1 MPSGVY
7 SSAQYKLEFYCLIE
21 NYVTKNGFRDQ
32 FLLIAWGV
40 EGGVGVGHMVFRGV
54 EEGNSSS
61 TELKRGTAN
70 EGGII
75 RVLKSPMGD

>member
-1 MPSGVY
+1 M
-7 SSAQYKLEFYCLIE
+7 
-21 NYVTKNGFRDQ
+21 
-32 FLLIAWGV
+32 LIAWGV

-61 TELKRGTAN
+61 TELKGGTAN

>member
-40 EGGVGVGHMVFRGV
+40 EGGVGVAHMVFRGV

-61 TELKRGTAN
+61 TELKGGTAN

>member
-40 EGGVGVGHMVFRGV
+40 EGGVGGGGHMVFRGV
-54 EEGNSSS
+54 EEGKSSS
-61 TELKRGTAN
+61 TELKGGTAN
-70 EGGII
+70 EGGGS
-75 RVLKSPMGD
+75 LEY

>member
-1 MPSGVY
+1 M
-7 SSAQYKLEFYCLIE
+7 
-21 NYVTKNGFRDQ
+21 TKDGFRDQ

-40 EGGVGVGHMVFRGV
+40 EGGVGGGHMVFRGV
-54 EEGNSSS
+54 EEGKSSS
-61 TELKRGTAN
+61 TELKGGTAK